1 MKIIKFK
8 AGLGNQ
14 MFQYAFMRKLSIIL
28 PEETIK
34 SDIFYQTSINNFNL
48 NLNPTSE
55 KDLENI
61 CIFKHKRPYE
71 RKISQ
76 KFKIIGEGIFNN
88 KYFFETQRIFYN
100 LDKIIKYNYYDGYWQ
115 TEKYFKDIRN
125 ILLKEFTLKTQYIPK
140 IEMIRSQVQNENS
153 VFIGIRRGDYLAD
166 KNTTKHFGVIK
177 NTYYLDAIQYIKG
190 NTLNPVFYVFSD
202 DIEWVKEN
210 MEFNCKVHFRDREN
224 LLTDI
229 EELMIMASCKH
240 AIIPNSTFHWWGA
253 WLIKD
258 ANKIVIAPEG
268 WFADGTKTD
277 IIPEEWIQM
286 KAFAK

>member
-1 MKIIKFK
+1 MKIIKLK

-34 SDIFYQTSINNFNL
+34 SDIFYQSSINKFNL
-48 NLNPTSE
+48 NLNPAST

-61 CIFKHKRPYE
+61 CIFKHKRPYK
-71 RKISQ
+71 RKIPQ
-76 KFKIIGEGIFNN
+76 KLKIIGEAIFNK
-88 KYFFETQRIFYN
+88 KYFFETQRTFYN
-100 LDKIIKYNYYDGYWQ
+100 LKKIIKYNYFDGYWQ

-125 ILLKEFTLKTQYIPK
+125 ILLKEFSLKTQYISK
-140 IEMIRSQVQNENS
+140 IEAIKNQVKTENA
-153 VFIGIRRGDYLAD
+153 VFLGIRRGDYLAN
-166 KNTTKHFGVIK
+166 KNTIK
-177 NTYYLDAIQYIKG
+177 RVGIIEKTYYSNAIQYIKESV
-190 NTLNPVFYVFSD
+190 LNPVFYIFSD

-210 MEFNCKVHFRDREN
+210 MEFNCEVRFRDKEN
-224 LLTDI
+224 VLTDV

>member
-1 MKIIKFK
+1 MKIIKLK

-48 NLNPTSE
+48 NLNPASE

-76 KFKIIGEGIFNN
+76 KVKIIGEEIFNN
-88 KYFFETQRIFYN
+88 KYFFETQRTFYN
-100 LDKIIKYNYYDGYWQ
+100 LENIIKYNYYDGYWQ

-125 ILLKEFTLKTQYIPK
+125 ILLKEFTLKTQYISK
-140 IEMIRSQVQNENS
+140 IEVIRNQVQNKNS
-153 VFIGIRRGDYLAD
+153 VFIGIRRGDYLTD
-166 KNTTKHFGVIK
+166 KNTIKHFGIIK
-177 NTYYLDAIQYIKG
+177 NTYYLDAIQYLKD

-229 EELMIMASCKH
+229 EELMVMASCKH

-277 IIPEEWIQM
+277 IIPEEWIQI